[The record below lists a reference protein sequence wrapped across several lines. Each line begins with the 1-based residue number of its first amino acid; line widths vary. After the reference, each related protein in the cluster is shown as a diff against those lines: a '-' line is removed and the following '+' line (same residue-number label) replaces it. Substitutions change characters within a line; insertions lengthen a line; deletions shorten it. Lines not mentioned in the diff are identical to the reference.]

1 MCIYGHVLHL
11 HIANLLN
18 LTSEAT
24 GIPASTLHRSKLK
37 PNKKMQLARAV
48 IAKLLVEDGVHPDD
62 IALAFDKT
70 SRSIYSWLAM
80 VGEFGDDAVLLR
92 DFVRSRYKL

>member
-11 HIANLLN
+11 HIANVLN

-37 PNKKMQLARAV
+37 PTRRMQLARAV
-48 IAKLLVEDGVHPDD
+48 VAKLLVEDGVHPDD

-70 SRSIYSWLAM
+70 SRSIYAWLAM
-80 VGEFGDDAVLLR
+80 LGEFGESAVALR
-92 DFVRSRYKL
+92 DLVRSRYKL